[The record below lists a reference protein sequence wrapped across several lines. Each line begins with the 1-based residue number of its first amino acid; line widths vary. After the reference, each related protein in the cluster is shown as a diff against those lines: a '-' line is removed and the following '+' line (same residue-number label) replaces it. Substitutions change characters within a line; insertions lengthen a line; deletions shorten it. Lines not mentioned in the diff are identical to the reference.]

1 MSTQPLYSDEYTQFC
16 DGIRRLT
23 GIDLAQYKRPQMER
37 RIRSFADRRGITSLN
52 AYLTALADDPAQLE
66 QFLDR
71 VTINV
76 SQLWRNPEQ
85 FVRLA
90 MDVIPG
96 LAETGRIRCWSAGCS
111 YGAEAYTLAA
121 LCKTVAPSA
130 AIEVRGTDIDS
141 RIIARAREACFSPD
155 DMRSVPVSDARRWF
169 DQLPD
174 GRFQAKP
181 ELRMLTKFETG
192 DLLRDRFP
200 TGHYDLVLCRNVV
213 IYFNEQ
219 VRDELH
225 ARLVQSLR
233 PGGFLMI
240 GSSERITAASA
251 IGLETAHPFIY
262 RRA

>member
-1 MSTQPLYSDEYTQFC
+1 
-16 DGIRRLT
+16 
-23 GIDLAQYKRPQMER
+23 MER

-174 GRFQAKP
+174 GQFQAKP

-225 ARLVQSLR
+225 ARLVRSLR

-240 GSSERITAASA
+240 GSSERITSASA
-251 IGLETAHPFIY
+251 IGLEIAHPFIY